1 MPEQKLSTT
10 LQLDAVLSGGYKQAF
25 TSASDLMSDLKKESS
40 DLKKELMKIGKE
52 ADGIDK
58 VGESSKELREDMK
71 LLERQIKETGRATE
85 KFGTARSHFRSAS
98 IGARAFKEDLAGI
111 LNTAKT
117 AAIAVAGIGTAAA
130 VALSPSE
137 ELLAFDQAV
146 AGIAAIS
153 PEVDAAGIEETKAQI
168 RELSHTYG
176 KSANEIAGMHQQLT
190 RTLGFEGAQET
201 ITTAVQFQTATGL
214 SITEIEDE
222 LATARI
228 SLGVDTPAETK
239 EFLELLQQAHAQ
251 GIKIDNIDL
260 GDLETLRARTG
271 EDVFGENFQ
280 REFLTTIAF
289 QTS

>member
-1 MPEQKLSTT
+1 MPEQTLSTQ
-10 LQLDAVLSGGYKQAF
+10 LQLDAVLTGGYKDTF
-25 TSASDLMSDLKKESS
+25 RSASDLMSDLKKESS

-52 ADGIDK
+52 ADGLDK

-71 LLERQIKETGRATE
+71 LLKRQIKETGRATE
-85 KFGTARSHFRSAS
+85 KFGAARSHFRSAS
-98 IGARAFKEDLAGI
+98 IGARALKEDLAGI

-137 ELLAFDQAV
+137 ELMAFDQAV

-153 PEVDAAGIEETKAQI
+153 PEVDAAGIAAAKAEI
-168 RELSHTYG
+168 RGLSNQYG
-176 KSANEIAGMHQQLT
+176 TSTAEIAGMHQQLT
-190 RTLGFEGAQET
+190 RALGFEGAQQT
-201 ITTAVQFQTATGL
+201 ISAAVEFQTATGL

-251 GIKIDNIDL
+251 VYQD
-260 GDLETLRARTG
+260 
-271 EDVFGENFQ
+271 
-280 REFLTTIAF
+280 
-289 QTS
+289 